1 MSKINKLLCSLFRN
15 ALLILVLVALL
26 FIILFNT
33 ELCATCAN
41 ICYSIVAAGIFYYV
55 DVRLPKH
62 YNKRAYK
69 NIISHQLLLIVET
82 LRLCREVV
90 VKFDFNIKSRN
101 EYVEIFSKYNLHE
114 KSFSRQLTILEYI
127 NIKKEQARSIII
139 SLLSYS
145 QYLDFEEQKILLKIL
160 DTPFFKN
167 DIIAIDYNVPDNL
180 LENKYNNQKE
190 IGESIYDNY
199 ELAKNFNLTK

>member
-26 FIILFNT
+26 FIILFDT
-33 ELCATCAN
+33 ELSATCAN

-55 DVRLPKH
+55 DIRLPKQ

-127 NIKKEQARSIII
+127 NIKKEQARSMII

-199 ELAKNFNLTK
+199 EMAKNFNLTK

>member
-1 MSKINKLLCSLFRN
+1 MSKINKLLCSLSRN

-33 ELCATCAN
+33 ELSVTCAN

-55 DVRLPKH
+55 DVRLPKQ

-90 VKFDFNIKSRN
+90 VKFDFNIKSRD

-127 NIKKEQARSIII
+127 NIKKEQARSMII

>member
-1 MSKINKLLCSLFRN
+1 MSKIYKLLCSLFRN

-33 ELCATCAN
+33 ELSETCAN

-55 DVRLPKH
+55 DVRLPKQ
-62 YNKRAYK
+62 YYKRAYK

-90 VKFDFNIKSRN
+90 VKFDFNIKNRD